1 LSPRKLRTVLKALR
15 KERGFS
21 QRELA
26 KEGGVTGAYLAQ
38 LETGK
43 KTNPS
48 LESSGASR
56 RPSACR

>member
-1 LSPRKLRTVLKALR
+1 MTVLKALR

-48 LESSGASR
+48 LEFSGASR